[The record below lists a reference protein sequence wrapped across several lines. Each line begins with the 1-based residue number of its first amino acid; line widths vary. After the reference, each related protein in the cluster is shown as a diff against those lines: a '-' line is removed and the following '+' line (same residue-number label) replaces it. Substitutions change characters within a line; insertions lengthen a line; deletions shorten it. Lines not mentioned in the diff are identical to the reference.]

1 MVAGVNCHHF
11 LSYPCVKFDSF
22 FRLEGIKNGQK
33 QPPVDVPRDP
43 SPGVRRVALS
53 RGAYGAEGPRSF
65 AVNCTTGHLTAEVI
79 SGGRPERGG
88 EWR

>member
-33 QPPVDVPRDP
+33 QPPLAHVVSTHP
-43 SPGVRRVALS
+43 SPKLLKQTLAKTKLD
-53 RGAYGAEGPRSF
+53 
-65 AVNCTTGHLTAEVI
+65 TAI
-79 SGGRPERGG
+79 TKLPPKAQAAMAG
-88 EWR
+88 